1 MSTPTSTSNAS
12 VELRTERLLLRP
24 LRDDDAPALLAIFSD
39 PETMRYWSA
48 PPWTTIGQAH
58 AMIERDRPA
67 MAAGE
72 HLRLGIEKTDDG
84 TLIGLCTL
92 FHLNAACRRAEV
104 GYVLARS
111 AWGHG
116 HMNEAL
122 RALLRHGFTA
132 MNLNRVEA
140 DIDPRNRG
148 SAASLERLGFT
159 REGHLRERWI
169 VGDEVSDSWLYG
181 LLRREW
187 DARQDLQR

>member
-1 MSTPTSTSNAS
+1 MPPAMPSHTT
-12 VELRTERLLLRP
+12 VELRTDRLLLRS
-24 LRDDDAPALLAIFSD
+24 LRDGDAPALLAIFSD
-39 PETMRYWSA
+39 AETMRYWSA
-48 PPWTTIGQAH
+48 PPWTSIDQAH
-58 AMIERDRPA
+58 AMIARDRPA

-72 HLRLGIEKTDDG
+72 HLRLGIERHEDG
-84 TLIGLCTL
+84 ALIGLCTL
-92 FHLNAACRRAEV
+92 FNLSTTCRRAEV
-104 GYVLARS
+104 GYVLARP
-111 AWGHG
+111 AWGRG

-122 RALLRHGFTA
+122 RALLHHGFTA

-140 DIDPRNRG
+140 DIDPRNHG

-187 DARQDLQR
+187 EARPDPQR